1 MPLIVCCKRYHV
13 LHRISASNMFFFF
26 KKKKKKSYCKLDMIH
41 NFNSSYILFF
51 ISWLPL
57 VPFLSWKITTR
68 RPAIIL
74 TSYVGI
80 GERGLLRGRSTTYMV
95 WVSVYQTYKKFC
107 KKKATKRVLLK
118 YKLTFYW
125 FVYIFLHFYET
136 LIRYVH

>member
-1 MPLIVCCKRYHV
+1 MKMLHLRYYFFSAMQGNAVANV
-13 LHRISASNMFFFF
+13 LLGLLTLTRYDRSFF
-26 KKKKKKSYCKLDMIH
+26 YCKLDIMDIIT
-41 NFNSSYILFF
+41 NFNSSYLWYF

-125 FVYIFLHFYET
+125 FL
-136 LIRYVH
+136 